1 MDKKPSKRYLAG
13 LAALSVATLTGAKWQ
28 NPSIVDPAQQ
38 EHQLAIDD
46 AYCNRVAVGAA
57 PMPTV
62 NMPQAQRQGAYVSG
76 SSTTYGPNGSAY
88 RGAYSGTVTPVQSV
102 GDAFAGG
109 FAQGAA
115 VGGLIAARRQQ
126 RAIHKGCMAEL
137 GWSKSASTSRA
148 VTQPQ
153 PARAG
158 VAVSQQMTWEKISTS
173 GDGGQVFISP
183 ESVSKHGSDVT
194 AWLKVQFP
202 HAFGPG
208 PGGVM
213 IDELQ
218 ELTTFHCL
226 SRQTSLL
233 RLVSFHQGKQILV
246 DEQSGADVRRDSVSA
261 DSLYVPAYE
270 ALCRL

>member
-28 NPSIVDPAQQ
+28 NPSIADPAQQ

-46 AYCNRVAVGAA
+46 AYCNRVAVGSA
-57 PMPTV
+57 PMPSV

-76 SSTTYGPNGSAY
+76 TSTIYGPNGSAY
-88 RGAYSGTVTPVQSV
+88 RGTYSGTVTPSQSF
-102 GDAFAGG
+102 GDGFAGG

-126 RAIHKGCMAEL
+126 KAIHKGCMAEL
-137 GWSKSASTSRA
+137 GWSKSASASRA
-148 VTQPQ
+148 VTKPQ
-153 PARAG
+153 PAPAG
-158 VAVSQQMTWEKISTS
+158 VTVSQQMTWEKISTS
-173 GDGGQVFISP
+173 VDGGQVFISP
-183 ESVSKHGSDVT
+183 ESVSTRGSDVT

-213 IDELQ
+213 IDEVQ

-226 SRQTSLL
+226 SHQTSLL
-233 RLVSFHQGKQILV
+233 KLVSFYQGKQLFV
-246 DEQSGADVRRDSVSA
+246 DEQRGADLKRDSFSA
-261 DSLYVPAYE
+261 DSLYAPTYE